1 MSSDEEDDF
10 EEDEVV
16 LVAVEMGT
24 ELDET
29 EEWPPP
35 EDGPPRV
42 NPSRVNPSGPPGGPL
57 CSQVIEGGAYGCLL
71 LAGHAGEHQLSADG
85 KRKSK
90 VPERL
95 ELEVPRRHSK
105 KRSIIANAVTTVAP
119 SADTVLAADG
129 KLRAECDSA
138 TIDKKLGPGSA
149 AAGWKVAEQY
159 EGGRSQGKWFYYA
172 PDGTR
177 YKSASDA
184 AMHVTGGGASAS
196 AANAARSGAPLG
208 SAAVLGGAGGGSAGI
223 ANGGRERGGSSSTAA
238 RPPPAFSAPLPR
250 ASGSVSAT
258 ETQLR
263 RRLEAAE
270 ASATHWEGRA
280 REYHAALVETHR
292 AGRALWPIAQSQV
305 NDAGGSIRIPSPLEP
320 SRIDAL
326 PDYP

>member
-149 AAGWKVAEQY
+149 AAGRWPNSTRA
-159 EGGRSQGKWFYYA
+159 GGRRGSGSITLQTAHAIKA
-172 PDGTR
+172 PRMPRCT
-177 YKSASDA
+177 SLVA
-184 AMHVTGGGASAS
+184 AP
-196 AANAARSGAPLG
+196 APRLPTQRVVVRPWALQP
-208 SAAVLGGAGGGSAGI
+208 SWAVLGV
-223 ANGGRERGGSSSTAA
+223 AA
-238 RPPPAFSAPLPR
+238 RA
-250 ASGSVSAT
+250 
-258 ETQLR
+258 
-263 RRLEAAE
+263 
-270 ASATHWEGRA
+270 
-280 REYHAALVETHR
+280 
-292 AGRALWPIAQSQV
+292 
-305 NDAGGSIRIPSPLEP
+305 
-320 SRIDAL
+320 
-326 PDYP
+326 